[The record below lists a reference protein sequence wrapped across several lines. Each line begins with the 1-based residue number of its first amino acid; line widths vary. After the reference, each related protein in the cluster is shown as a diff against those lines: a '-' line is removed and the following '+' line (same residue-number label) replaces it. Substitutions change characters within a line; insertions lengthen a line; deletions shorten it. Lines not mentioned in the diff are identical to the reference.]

1 MKQDYKYYNP
11 ENQEELFKRV
21 EAPFG
26 KSKEE
31 SWADLET
38 RLAEKPAGK
47 VLHFRKRSLIYAVAA
62 TILLLAGAFSL
73 MRFYTNTVICP
84 AGEHLAYQLPDGS
97 AVQLNADSKIT
108 YHPYWWNFSREV
120 RFDGEGFFQVEKG
133 SEFSVISGAGTTEV
147 LGTSFNIFAREG
159 EYKVTCLSGQVK
171 VTSFAKAEV
180 VLSPDYSAQVSSTGE
195 IIMTKEVNAH
205 DTYAWI
211 DNMFRFTSKP
221 LGQVFQEIAR
231 QYNVRITL
239 RSPIELTYTGF
250 FSKNRPLE
258 ETLTLVCTPFG
269 LNFAKISEKEYVIS
283 QN

>member
-1 MKQDYKYYNP
+1 MKQDYKYNNP

-21 EAPFG
+21 EVPFG

-31 SWADLET
+31 SWADLEA
-38 RLAEKPAGK
+38 RLVEKPAGK
-47 VLHFRKRSLIYAVAA
+47 LLQIRKRNLIYSVAA
-62 TILLLAGAFSL
+62 TLLLLAGVFSL
-73 MRFYTNTVICP
+73 LRFYTNTVICP

-97 AVQLNADSKIT
+97 MVQLNADSKIT

-120 RFDGEGFFQVEKG
+120 RFDGEGFFEVEKG
-133 SEFSVISGAGTTEV
+133 SRFRVISGAGTTEV

-195 IIMTKEVNAH
+195 IIMTKEVSTA
-205 DTYAWI
+205 DTHAWI

-221 LGQVFQEIAR
+221 LGQVLQEIER
-231 QYNVRITL
+231 QYSVRVTMK
-239 RSPIELTYTGF
+239 SPADLTYTGF